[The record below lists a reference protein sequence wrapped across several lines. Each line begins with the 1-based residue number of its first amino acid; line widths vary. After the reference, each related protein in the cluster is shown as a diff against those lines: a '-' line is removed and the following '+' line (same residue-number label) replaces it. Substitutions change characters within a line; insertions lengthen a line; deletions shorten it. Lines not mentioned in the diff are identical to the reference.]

1 MRPTTDNTALPSMTL
16 PSMTSAQDSRLIFFE
31 SFKIHSQDI
40 VLYLIFFAFLIG
52 MVSPDNIFEV
62 WINRASIKHRFS
74 GQDYQTIRKSFATHL
89 SSRTNK

>member
-1 MRPTTDNTALPSMTL
+1 MRPTTDNTALPGMIL
-16 PSMTSAQDSRLIFFE
+16 PSMTSAQDSRLISLE
-31 SFKIHSQDI
+31 IHSQDSFI
-40 VLYLIFFAFLIG
+40 FNFFAFLIG

-74 GQDYQTIRKSFATHL
+74 GQDYKTIRKSFATHL